1 MLQHLSIKDFAIVAK
16 ASLDFHA
23 GMTVI
28 TGETGAGK
36 SMLLDALSLAL
47 GGRAESQWI
56 RPGAE
61 SAEVTAIFDI
71 SGVPDAVLWL
81 TDLALTNED
90 DLQQCI
96 IRRILHPQG
105 RSRAMINGRPVTS
118 AQLRLL
124 GEYLVQIHGQ
134 HQHQSLLKSPEQLR
148 LLDAFGQH
156 ESLCMQVQ
164 TAYHCWE
171 RLYAQQQ
178 TVIDGGK
185 NTQAHLDLLD
195 YQIAEL
201 ETIASD
207 LSQLAALYQE
217 HDRLTHAQDDQRH
230 IQDILDRLHQD
241 DEANIVRWLSQVQQ
255 LLRPIASR
263 EPMLANALACLDQAE
278 IQLNEAVND
287 ITHQAQSMEVDP
299 ERLHQVERC
308 LEKIHDLAR
317 KHKVEPLQLQA
328 HYTQLIE
335 ERNAY
340 TNREALLQQLAE
352 DLHQAKLQ
360 YQHYAD
366 QLTAAR
372 ETARLAL
379 GKEVTQAI
387 QQLAMPGALLTVTV
401 LPYEDHIPRMSGQET
416 VRFEVSANL
425 GHAPQPLHKV
435 ASGGELSRISLAIEL
450 VLAKYLATPC
460 LIFDEV
466 DVGISGKIGAV
477 VGKALH
483 RLGQSTQVLCIT
495 HLPQV
500 AALGDHHLQV
510 SKSRMGEQTLTE
522 IKPLKGEARI
532 NEIAQMLGGIELTNQ
547 AKANA
552 KALMKAV
559 EEE

>member
-1 MLQHLSIKDFAIVAK
+1 MLQHLTIKDFAIVAK
-16 ASLDFHA
+16 ASIDFNA

-36 SMLLDALSLAL
+36 SILLDAISLAL

-71 SGVPDAVLWL
+71 SCVPGAVLWL
-81 TDLALTNED
+81 ADLALTNED
-90 DLQQCI
+90 DLKQCI
-96 IRRILHPQG
+96 IRRIIHPQG

-134 HQHQSLLKSPEQLR
+134 HQHQSLLKSNEQLR

-156 ESLCMQVQ
+156 ETLCHQVSSTFHQ
-164 TAYHCWE
+164 WE
-171 RLYAQQQ
+171 TLYAQQQ
-178 TVIDGGK
+178 ALIS
-185 NTQAHLDLLD
+185 QAQHAQAQHDLLE

-207 LSQLAALYQE
+207 LPLLASLYQE
-217 HDRLTHAQDDQRH
+217 HDRLTHAQDDLSH
-230 IQDILDRLHQD
+230 IDQALDRLANEETGNIHQ
-241 DEANIVRWLSQVQQ
+241 WLNQIQQ
-255 LLRPIASR
+255 LLRPIAQRDPTLS
-263 EPMLANALACLDQAE
+263 NTIDCLLQAE
-278 IQLNEAVND
+278 IQLKEAHVD
-287 ITHQAQSMEVDP
+287 LTHIAQSIEMDP
-299 ERLHQVERC
+299 ERLHHIERR

-317 KHKVEPLQLQA
+317 KHKIEPMHLEAHFTELVAKRDSYAHHEVRLAQLSDDMAQAKAQYLHYAAQLTSAREKARLQL
-328 HYTQLIE
+328 
-335 ERNAY
+335 
-340 TNREALLQQLAE
+340 
-352 DLHQAKLQ
+352 
-360 YQHYAD
+360 AD
-366 QLTAAR
+366 
-372 ETARLAL
+372 
-379 GKEVTQAI
+379 EVTQAI
-387 QQLAMPGALLTVTV
+387 QQLAMPGALFAVTL
-401 LPYEDHIPRMSGQET
+401 LPHEDDAPRASGHET
-416 VRFEVSANL
+416 VRFEVSANM
-425 GHAPQPLHKV
+425 GHAPQPLTKV

-450 VLAKYLATPC
+450 ILAKYLATPC

-483 RLGQSTQVLCIT
+483 QLGQSTQVLCIT

-510 SKSRMGEQTLTE
+510 SKSRCGDQTLTE
-522 IKPLKGEARI
+522 IVALVGDARI

-552 KALMKAV
+552 QALMEV
-559 EEE
+559 